1 MSKIN
6 NICLSLVLLTAC
18 SGQNA
23 EQNNSMQAFGMI
35 PDQEK
40 LNIYE
45 EAFGLPMEEG
55 MRKLDVDA
63 GSISADHVIRNL
75 YVLNEAAE
83 YESEEFEIL
92 LYTDQIDGNESIY
105 AVTYRSVLS
114 ENSTEAASFVNRML
128 EDITESYGDPDTFE
142 GLENRLCDVDIG
154 LLIEA
159 GNPASA
165 YEEWILSDH
174 LKAVYTFE
182 ILDSE
187 NSVITL
193 MIRLV

>member
-1 MSKIN
+1 
-6 NICLSLVLLTAC
+6 
-18 SGQNA
+18 
-23 EQNNSMQAFGMI
+23 
-35 PDQEK
+35 
-40 LNIYE
+40 
-45 EAFGLPMEEG
+45 MEEG
-55 MRKLDVDA
+55 MRKLGVDA

-83 YESEEFEIL
+83 YESEEFDIL

-105 AVTYRSVLS
+105 AVTYRSILPDDS
-114 ENSTEAASFVNRML
+114 AEAAAFVSHMF
-128 EDITESYGDPDTFE
+128 EEIKKAYGEPDTFE

-154 LLIEA
+154 LLNEA

-174 LKAVYTFE
+174 LKAVYTLE

-187 NSVITL
+187 NPGITL